1 MPLRKSPNWLRASF
15 FRWCVSPSLA
25 CWLAMHSGKER
36 LQDTGQ
42 GVSWRAWVRGIARGC
57 LEVRG
62 GAAWGAWG
70 RSLECVGSAG
80 GCSRAERGKGAPAEH
95 RQVSLTLAL
104 TRMGGGG
111 VGVPAEHRQVSDGDL
126 DAAVTWLREVVAH
139 VPW

>member
-36 LQDTGQ
+36 LQGTGQ
-42 GVSWRAWVRGIARGC
+42 GVSMGQGVRWRAGSGCVGQGIARGC

-70 RSLECVGSAG
+70 RSLECVGAAG
-80 GCSRAERGKGAPAEH
+80 GCSRAERGKGRLLSIGRSA
-95 RQVSLTLAL
+95 
-104 TRMGGGG
+104 
-111 VGVPAEHRQVSDGDL
+111 
-126 DAAVTWLREVVAH
+126 
-139 VPW
+139 